1 MQRADRSRPQPAL
14 DGAAI
19 AVGVVAAALADAVA
33 GFLPQGTLPRQAH
46 VAAASSLLAGY
57 LDGRAWSIRDMPT
70 EPSLIMIQFLQWVAD
85 RPRSRE
91 DVMDAWRSSCPRFP
105 VWEDARAD
113 GLIRQCG
120 GERGEHRVELTE
132 RGRAA
137 LRRAGIRPR
146 STRHQM
152 AASGSGP

>member
-1 MQRADRSRPQPAL
+1 
-14 DGAAI
+14 
-19 AVGVVAAALADAVA
+19 
-33 GFLPQGTLPRQAH
+33 
-46 VAAASSLLAGY
+46 
-57 LDGRAWSIRDMPT
+57 MPT

-137 LRRAGIRPR
+137 LRRADDQAALAIMAAAAIPRPR
-146 STRHQM
+146 
-152 AASGSGP
+152 AA

>member
-1 MQRADRSRPQPAL
+1 
-14 DGAAI
+14 
-19 AVGVVAAALADAVA
+19 
-33 GFLPQGTLPRQAH
+33 
-46 VAAASSLLAGY
+46 
-57 LDGRAWSIRDMPT
+57 MPK

-120 GERGEHRVELTE
+120 GEQGEHRVELTE

-137 LRRAGIRPR
+137 LRRAAVPPR
-146 STRHQM
+146 SGRVQI
-152 AASGSGP
+152 AANGSGP

>member
-1 MQRADRSRPQPAL
+1 
-14 DGAAI
+14 
-19 AVGVVAAALADAVA
+19 
-33 GFLPQGTLPRQAH
+33 
-46 VAAASSLLAGY
+46 
-57 LDGRAWSIRDMPT
+57 MPT

-120 GERGEHRVELTE
+120 GERGEHRVELTD

-137 LRRAGIRPR
+137 LRRAAIRPR
-146 STRHQM
+146 STRDQA

>member
-1 MQRADRSRPQPAL
+1 
-14 DGAAI
+14 
-19 AVGVVAAALADAVA
+19 
-33 GFLPQGTLPRQAH
+33 LPRQAH
-46 VAAASSLLAGY
+46 VAAASSLFAGY
-57 LDGRAWSIRDMPT
+57 LAGRAWSMGTRAARSPTWSIRDMPT

-137 LRRAGIRPR
+137 LRRADVRPR
-146 STRHQM
+146 STRHQT
-152 AASGSGP
+152 AANGSGP